1 MRKDT
6 FLRYCNYNNQDRVH
20 RGLPASETSNGSHS
34 HALSA
39 VRGTDFVEA
48 VADLTRFPNSNSI
61 FVLEM
66 PHLDFS
72 GVGSWARSL
81 DLNPGSLLSQSI
93 LSHFSVLLAN
103 RH

>member
-39 VRGTDFVEA
+39 VGGTDFVEA

-66 PHLDFS
+66 PHLDCS
-72 GVGSWARSL
+72 VVDETAVGEYRGH
-81 DLNPGSLLSQSI
+81 D
-93 LSHFSVLLAN
+93 
-103 RH
+103 